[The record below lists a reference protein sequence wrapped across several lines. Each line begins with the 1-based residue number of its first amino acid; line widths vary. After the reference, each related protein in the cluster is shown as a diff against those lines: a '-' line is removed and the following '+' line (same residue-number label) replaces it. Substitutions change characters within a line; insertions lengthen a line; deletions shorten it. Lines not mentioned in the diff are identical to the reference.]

1 MGLIVSIYLDT
12 NALIQL
18 VEEGHE
24 GLSTLLEGGHNS
36 GRRLVTSEL
45 ALAEVLVGPM
55 QSGTTHLADI
65 YEELLAGSALI
76 ETIAVDRPILRKSA
90 EIRATLGGK
99 LPDAIHIAT
108 AVHSGCS
115 VVLSSDRRLRIPHP
129 LRRVAV
135 EEVENWDE
143 WQ

>member
-1 MGLIVSIYLDT
+1 MGLIVSIYVDT

-18 VEEGHE
+18 VEGGHE
-24 GLSTLLEGGHNS
+24 GLSTLLAGDQSS

-45 ALAEVLVGPM
+45 TLAEVLVGPM
-55 QSGTTHLADI
+55 QSGTTRLADI

-99 LPDAIHIAT
+99 LPDAIHVAT
-108 AVHSGCS
+108 AVLSDCS
-115 VVLSSDRRLRIPHP
+115 VVLSSDRRLRVPQS
-129 LRRVAV
+129 LRRIAI
-135 EEVENWDE
+135 EEIENWDGR
-143 WQ
+143 Q